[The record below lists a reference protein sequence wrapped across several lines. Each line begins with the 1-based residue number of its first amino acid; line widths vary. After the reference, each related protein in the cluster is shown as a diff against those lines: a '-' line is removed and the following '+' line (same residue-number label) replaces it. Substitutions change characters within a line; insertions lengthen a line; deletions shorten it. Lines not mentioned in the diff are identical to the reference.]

1 MSTELHSEYLACPEC
16 GSDLLQ
22 FLACPRHEVE
32 VRADLMFWCVYCD
45 KTLRYSLTAR
55 GTKVSAVW
63 SDVTEDI

>member
-1 MSTELHSEYLACPEC
+1 MSTEFRSEYLACPEC

-45 KTLRYSLTAR
+45 KTLRYSLTAA

>member
-1 MSTELHSEYLACPEC
+1 MSIELHGEYLACPEC

-22 FLACPRHEVE
+22 FLGVARHEVE
-32 VRADLMFWCVYCD
+32 VSADLMFWCAYCN
-45 KTLRYSLTAR
+45 KVLRYSLTAA